1 MCAVRLVPETV
12 VRPQGDRRLCDCP
25 SVERARRAVARGR
38 VRRREVGDDR
48 AGGQDSGRHVSE
60 GPVVVA
66 AVQGMNRLVFQCSC
80 SDTYYQLILYI
91 SKESIDGQ
99 GSQS

>member
-60 GPVVVA
+60 GPVVVT
-66 AVQGMNRLVFQCSC
+66 AVQGINRLGELGFRC
-80 SDTYYQLILYI
+80 SDTAYI
-91 SKESIDGQ
+91 VYIEREHNVDGQ
-99 GSQS
+99 VSQS